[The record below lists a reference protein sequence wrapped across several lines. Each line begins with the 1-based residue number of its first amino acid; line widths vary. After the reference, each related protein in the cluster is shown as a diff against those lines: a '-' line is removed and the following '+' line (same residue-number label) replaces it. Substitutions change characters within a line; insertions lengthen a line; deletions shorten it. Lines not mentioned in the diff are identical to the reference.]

1 MTSFL
6 DRQAS
11 VVLTRTV
18 DGDDDDDL
26 QFAPLRHTPTATATA
41 TTSVVGFPPLL
52 CKLRIL
58 S

>member
-1 MTSFL
+1 MSFL

-18 DGDDDDDL
+18 DGDGDMRFD
-26 QFAPLRHTPTATATA
+26 PLRHAPTATATA
-41 TTSVVGFPPLL
+41 TASVVGFPPLL

>member
-18 DGDDDDDL
+18 DGNGDL
-26 QFAPLRHTPTATATA
+26 RFAPLRHTPTATAT
-41 TTSVVGFPPLL
+41 TFVVGFPHLL
-52 CKLRIL
+52 CKLRII